1 MNAVEL
7 IKVINNIPVKGEV
20 CAKDLLPEKKPLDM
34 KAYIVNTDI
43 STDPGEHWVAIYF
56 RRDQVIY
63 FNSYGRPPEEQYV
76 LPFLERNSSRWIHN
90 KECLQSPWSKV
101 CGMWCIYI
109 IHQLN
114 KGLDLNTSI
123 HQELYGTG
131 EDLYQNDRDIGMWFS
146 YNYARVILS
155 QNGMEWLLLTFYSN
169 TEYRLVNVIIIH
181 ITFQRSILSIICCK
195 YVKGNY
201 CKQ

>member
-1 MNAVEL
+1 MNTVEL

-63 FNSYGRPPEEQYV
+63 FDSYGRPPEEQYV
-76 LPFLERNSSRWIHN
+76 LPFIERNSSRWIHN

-101 CGMWCIYI
+101 CGIWCIYI
-109 IHQLN
+109 IYQLN
-114 KGLDLNTSI
+114 KGLNLNTAI

-131 EDLYQNDRDIGMWFS
+131 DDLYQNDRDIEM
-146 YNYARVILS
+146 
-155 QNGMEWLLLTFYSN
+155 
-169 TEYRLVNVIIIH
+169 
-181 ITFQRSILSIICCK
+181 
-195 YVKGNY
+195 
-201 CKQ
+201 

>member
-1 MNAVEL
+1 MCQGFTTREETTGYEGL
-7 IKVINNIPVKGEV
+7 HCEYRYIRRSRRTLGGY
-20 CAKDLLPEKKPLDM
+20 LLQKRSSYLLRFIWKTTRRG
-34 KAYIVNTDI
+34 IC
-43 STDPGEHWVAIYF
+43 STIYSK
-56 RRDQVIY
+56 Y
-63 FNSYGRPPEEQYV
+63 ST
-76 LPFLERNSSRWIHN
+76 RWIHN

-114 KGLDLNTSI
+114 KGLDLNTAI

-155 QNGMEWLLLTFYSN
+155 QNGMRRMTPPDFLFKHRIQTCKCHNYS
-169 TEYRLVNVIIIH
+169 H
-181 ITFQRSILSIICCK
+181 HLSKK
-195 YVKGNY
+195 YPKYNML
-201 CKQ
+201 

>member
-1 MNAVEL
+1 MNTVEL

-63 FNSYGRPPEEQYV
+63 FDSYGRPPEEQYV
-76 LPFLERNSSRWIHN
+76 LPFIERNSSRWIHN

-101 CGMWCIYI
+101 CGIWCIYI

-114 KGLDLNTSI
+114 KGLDLNTAI

-131 EDLYQNDRDIGMWFS
+131 DDLYQNDRDIEMWFI

-155 QNGMEWLLLTFYSN
+155 KN
-169 TEYRLVNVIIIH
+169 
-181 ITFQRSILSIICCK
+181 
-195 YVKGNY
+195 
-201 CKQ
+201 

>member
-1 MNAVEL
+1 MNTVEL

-20 CAKDLLPEKKPLDM
+20 CAKDLLPEKKPLDV

-63 FNSYGRPPEEQYV
+63 FDSYGRPPEEQYV
-76 LPFLERNSSRWIHN
+76 LPFIERNSSRWIHN

-114 KGLDLNTSI
+114 KGLALNTAI

-131 EDLYQNDRDIGMWFS
+131 DDLYQNDRDMFVCLFCCFTSHVNSYGHCVPVSSLNHTFS
-146 YNYARVILS
+146 WAGLS
-155 QNGMEWLLLTFYSN
+155 KRLTSN
-169 TEYRLVNVIIIH
+169 LCTYFRL
-181 ITFQRSILSIICCK
+181 
-195 YVKGNY
+195 
-201 CKQ
+201 

>member
-1 MNAVEL
+1 MNTVEL
-7 IKVINNIPVKGEV
+7 IKVINNINVKGEV

-56 RRDQVIY
+56 RTDQVIY
-63 FNSYGRPPEEQYV
+63 FNSYGRPSEEQYV
-76 LPFLERNSSRWIHN
+76 LPFLERNSTRWIPN
-90 KECLQSPWSKV
+90 TECLQSPWSKV
-101 CGMWCIYI
+101 CGIYI

-114 KGLDLNTSI
+114 KGLDLNTAI

-131 EDLYQNDRDIGMWFS
+131 DDLYQNDRDIEMWIS

-155 QNGMEWLLLTFYSN
+155 QNGMRRTAPPDFLFKHRIQTCKCHNFS
-169 TEYRLVNVIIIH
+169 H
-181 ITFQRSILSIICCK
+181 HLSKK
-195 YVKGNY
+195 YPMYNML
-201 CKQ
+201 